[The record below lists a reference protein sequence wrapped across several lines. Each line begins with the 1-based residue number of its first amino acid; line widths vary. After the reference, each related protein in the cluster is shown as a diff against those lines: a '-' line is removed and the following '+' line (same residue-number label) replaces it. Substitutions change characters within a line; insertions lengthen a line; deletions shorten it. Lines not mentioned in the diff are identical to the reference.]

1 MLWLCALLSGCGAA
15 ASSQRAEQPAQEPAA
30 PVPEPATATE
40 FVRLL
45 EAIASGARP
54 GSLEDHVDH
63 DFGGSAS
70 PPATISR
77 GCSAATPRAVRLSS
91 REGPG
96 YGSVAIPPPM
106 VDDSDEEARR
116 IEAIIDELRA
126 STEVLASCHVVERIE
141 DEDVPQ
147 QLMLFAIAVR
157 RGEDGRFSPWPGATS
172 ATKTTAATE
181 APQAGRGSPSR
192 LVRESTTRP

>member
-1 MLWLCALLSGCGAA
+1 MRGCVLWLCALLSGCGAA
-15 ASSQRAEQPAQEPAA
+15 ASSQRAEHPAQEPAA
-30 PVPEPATATE
+30 PVAPPEPATATE

-63 DFGGSAS
+63 EFEERLAS
-70 PPATISR
+70 GDDLAGLFR
-77 GCSAATPRAVRLSS
+77 GYPEGCAPELE
-91 REGPG
+91 EGPG

-157 RGEDGRFSPWPGATS
+157 RGEDGRFRAMAWRDFRNEDYG
-172 ATKTTAATE
+172 
-181 APQAGRGSPSR
+181 GY
-192 LVRESTTRP
+192 